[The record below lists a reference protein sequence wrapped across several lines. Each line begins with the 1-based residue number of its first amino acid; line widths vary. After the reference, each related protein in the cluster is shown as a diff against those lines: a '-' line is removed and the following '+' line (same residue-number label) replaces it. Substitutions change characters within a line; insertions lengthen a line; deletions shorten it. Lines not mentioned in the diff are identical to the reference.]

1 MSSVLQWV
9 ALAAYGLLLYL
20 VAPRA
25 ENHRAFLWA
34 RSQQGPPSGTLLTAS
49 VLVTWIFAKS
59 ITNAAN
65 LGEKY
70 GILGGIAY
78 AGWYLSVPVAGL
90 LIYRIRRSGHEG
102 LIPFLT
108 ARFGP
113 TAAFLFS
120 AAILIRLFNEVWSNT
135 AVVGSYFGASGS
147 FSYYAGVAAFTAS
160 VLAYTFRGGLR
171 ASIFTDRLQLG
182 MAVVLLS
189 LVLAMAIPAH
199 GVARLASTSHFTL
212 AGGLDLLLVALLQT
226 TSYPFHDPVLTDRA
240 FVTPPRKMVVAY
252 ALAGVMGGGLI
263 VLYSFLGVHAR
274 LSGLQGPG
282 DAPVRVA
289 MALGSGA
296 LLVISLL
303 MMNSAGACLDSCFSA
318 IARHVS
324 VDLAGE
330 GGAHPS
336 GFRGLLAP
344 LRRLAA
350 KDHGLSLG
358 RWTMIAFAVLGNV
371 PLFWNANILKATTI
385 SGTMVLGLAPPF
397 LLWRFH
403 RPAPLAFHGS
413 LLCGL
418 GVGIAGVIGLWPAAL
433 SIGHG
438 ANAALLGQN
447 AYGLLGCTVAYGLG
461 VLWETARARDVLPAP
476 QFFEPVAE
484 RVEGT

>member
-1 MSSVLQWV
+1 MSSILQWV
-9 ALAAYGLLLYL
+9 SLAGYGLLLFL

-25 ENHRAFLWA
+25 ENHRTFLWA
-34 RSQQGPPSGTLLTAS
+34 HSRQGGPSTGLLTAS

-78 AGWYLSVPVAGL
+78 AGWYLSVPAAGL
-90 LIYRIRRSGHEG
+90 LIYRIRRNGHEG

-135 AVVGSYFGASGS
+135 AVVGSYFGGSGT
-147 FSYYAGVAAFTAS
+147 FWYYAGVGAFTLS
-160 VLAYTFRGGLR
+160 VLIYTIRGGLR
-171 ASIFTDRLQLG
+171 ASIFTDRLQLS
-182 MAVVLLS
+182 MAVVLLA
-189 LVLAMAIPAH
+189 LVLGMAVPAH
-199 GVARLASTSHFTL
+199 GVAKLASTSQFTL
-212 AGGLDLLLVALLQT
+212 AGGLDLFLVALLQT

-240 FVTPPRKMVVAY
+240 FVTPPQKMLIAY
-252 ALAGVMGGGLI
+252 TLAGLMGGGFI

-274 LSGLQGPG
+274 LSGLHGPG

-289 MALGSGA
+289 TALGSSA
-296 LLVISLL
+296 LVVISLL

-344 LRRLAA
+344 LRKLAA
-350 KDHGLSLG
+350 QDHGLSLG

-397 LLWRFH
+397 LLWRWH
-403 RPAPLAFHGS
+403 RPAPAAFYGS
-413 LLCGL
+413 FLCGL
-418 GVGIAGVIGLWPAAL
+418 LVGILGVLGFWPRTL

-438 ANAALLGQN
+438 GNAALLGQN
-447 AYGLLGCTVAYGLG
+447 AYGLLACSAVYGLG
-461 VLWETARARDVLPAP
+461 VLWEIARARNVLPAP
-476 QFFEPVAE
+476 QYFEAAVERAE
-484 RVEGT
+484 GV